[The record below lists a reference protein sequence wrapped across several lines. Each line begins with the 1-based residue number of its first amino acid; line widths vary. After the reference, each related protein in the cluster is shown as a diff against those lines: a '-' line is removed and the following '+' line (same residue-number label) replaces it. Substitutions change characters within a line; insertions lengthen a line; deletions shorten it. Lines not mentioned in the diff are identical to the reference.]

1 MAEMTKSLVGVEI
14 WGSGFWLVTTS
25 YYQST
30 ITSEALQFGHFMS
43 VY

>member
-1 MAEMTKSLVGVEI
+1 MEMEI
-14 WGSGFWLVTTS
+14 WGSGVWIVV

-30 ITSEALQFGHFMS
+30 ITSEALQVGHFMS